1 MMLISSVLFCLQ
13 IIPAISSL
21 PFYTTIVPLVFVL
34 GITAIKDA
42 VDDFVSFFRK
52 NEHCVNCM
60 SSHYSTTQIANH

>member
-1 MMLISSVLFCLQ
+1 MMLISNVLFCLQ

-42 VDDFVSFFRK
+42 VDDFVSFFAR
-52 NEHCVNCM
+52 M
-60 SSHYSTTQIANH
+60 STV